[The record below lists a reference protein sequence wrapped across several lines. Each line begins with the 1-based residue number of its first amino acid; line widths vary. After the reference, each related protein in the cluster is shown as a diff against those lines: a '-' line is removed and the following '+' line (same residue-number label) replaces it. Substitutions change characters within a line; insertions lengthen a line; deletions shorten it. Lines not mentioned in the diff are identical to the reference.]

1 MVERKFRTWTSQAIS
16 LFRSRSS
23 YPRRE
28 YEAEQTKIMSKNM
41 VEKAEIMQKKK
52 KKKNSQWKSREKK
65 NALVYVKDRNIQWHL
80 SCTTALEPSVPF
92 HQHEEARERLY
103 LFQVL

>member
-65 NALVYVKDRNIQWHL
+65 M
-80 SCTTALEPSVPF
+80 P
-92 HQHEEARERLY
+92 
-103 LFQVL
+103 

>member
-28 YEAEQTKIMSKNM
+28 YEAEQTKIMSNNM

-52 KKKNSQWKSREKK
+52 KKRIVSGNQGKK
-65 NALVYVKDRNIQWHL
+65 KM
-80 SCTTALEPSVPF
+80 P
-92 HQHEEARERLY
+92 
-103 LFQVL
+103 

>member
-52 KKKNSQWKSREKK
+52 KKRIVSGNQGKK
-65 NALVYVKDRNIQWHL
+65 KM
-80 SCTTALEPSVPF
+80 P
-92 HQHEEARERLY
+92 
-103 LFQVL
+103 